1 MKIVIQA
8 IPERLDNVNVLLNK
22 FKTCSPIVYLDK
34 EKKGVFNSFVEC
46 LKLSNNDYILCLQ
59 DDIFIANQLENYLA
73 FLEKNM
79 IKKNIEVL
87 SLFSLKRNHVQEQFD
102 LKINFATYPNFLMLQ
117 ATIFSPKVSKMII
130 EYSKKSK
137 QTKSSDLL
145 VRDFLK
151 ETKINSYVHLP
162 CLVQHSLN
170 VKSSLGH
177 PQSKSRQSP
186 YFDANYIINKN
197 ND

>member
-8 IPERLDNVNVLLNK
+8 IPERLDNVNFIVKKFENLN
-22 FKTCSPIVYLDK
+22 PIIYLDK
-34 EKKGVFNSFVEC
+34 ERNGVFNSFIEC
-46 LKLSNNDYILCLQ
+46 LKLAQDDYILCLQ
-59 DDIFIANQLENYLA
+59 DDIFIAKDLEKYLP

-79 IKKNIEVL
+79 IEKGMEVL

-102 LKINFATYPNFLMLQ
+102 SKVKFATYPNFLMLQ
-117 ATIFSPKVSKMII
+117 ATIFSPKVAQMII
-130 EYSKKSK
+130 EYSKESK

-145 VRDFLK
+145 VRHFLK
-151 ETKINSYVHLP
+151 HKKINSFVHLP
-162 CLVQHSLN
+162 CLVQHSMN

-186 YFDANYIINKN
+186 YFDANYLIHNKN
-197 ND
+197 D